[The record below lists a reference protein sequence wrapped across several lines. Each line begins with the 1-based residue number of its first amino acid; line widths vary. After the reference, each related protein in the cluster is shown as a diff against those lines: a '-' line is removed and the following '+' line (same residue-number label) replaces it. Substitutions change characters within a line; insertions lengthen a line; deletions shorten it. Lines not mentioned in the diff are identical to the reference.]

1 MSQIVGI
8 LAIAGIVFLEFRAL
22 QLGINGK
29 VLAIAVTLIAG
40 IGGFEIGKFT
50 KNRRTHE

>member
-1 MSQIVGI
+1 MSFLIEL
-8 LAIAGIVFLEFRAL
+8 LAIAGIVFLEFQAL
-22 QLGINGK
+22 KMGINGK

-50 KNRRTHE
+50 KKK